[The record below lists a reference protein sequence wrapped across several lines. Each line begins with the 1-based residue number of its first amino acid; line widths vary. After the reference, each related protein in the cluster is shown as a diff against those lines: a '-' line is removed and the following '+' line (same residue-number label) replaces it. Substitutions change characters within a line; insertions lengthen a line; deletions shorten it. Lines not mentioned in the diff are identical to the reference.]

1 MRHDHKHLVW
11 PRIHESTGGAPP
23 CPFITQTPY
32 LSFFLYQ
39 LLMDIVFS
47 NSTLLFRQPSP
58 PPVRTVASP
67 LSIFAAATTSSNSN
81 HQLWLR
87 SRSRTKLSFL
97 STNDSKLPKFS
108 ISCGASSSSAITEIN
123 ESEFPN
129 TVLKS
134 DRLVLVEFVANW
146 CGPCR
151 LIAPAIEW
159 LAQVV
164 YFISIFCVILAFL
177 LTGNFKSENF
187 LSTL

>member
-1 MRHDHKHLVW
+1 
-11 PRIHESTGGAPP
+11 
-23 CPFITQTPY
+23 
-32 LSFFLYQ
+32 
-39 LLMDIVFS
+39 MDIVFS

-159 LAQVV
+159 LAQEYGDRLTVV
-164 YFISIFCVILAFL
+164 KIDHDANPKLIEEYKVYGLPTLILFKNGKEVPESRREGAITKVKLKEYIDSL
-177 LTGNFKSENF
+177 LDS
-187 LSTL
+187 LSVA